1 MTENQAQARTS
12 LSILQYDSYRIFLN
26 DTISE
31 RGRKNASLSLRSFA
45 NFTNVSVSVLSRVLN
60 GERMLTAN
68 VAVKIATSLKFT
80 AKETQHLLNL
90 IDLER
95 ATSDDD
101 RAKIFKR
108 MQGPNK
114 SKILSLETFRL
125 IAEWQHFAIMALT
138 QVKGFRADAFWIAD
152 RLKISPPQTKS
163 SIERLMGLNL
173 LKQEGKKLVV
183 ADTSMQTTID
193 IPDGAIQ
200 ESHRQQLHKAQEAL
214 GEIEVSLREFTSLT
228 LNMNLADLNVAK
240 NKIREF
246 VDDFE
251 KSMEKKPSDQVFQLN
266 VQLYPLTKIE
276 KGRA

>member
-1 MTENQAQARTS
+1 MAENQTLARS
-12 LSILQYDSYRIFLN
+12 NLSILEYDNYRIFLN
-26 DTISE
+26 DLISE

-45 NFTNVSVSVLSRVLN
+45 NFTHVSVSVLSRVLN

-68 VAVKIATSLKFT
+68 VAVKIAMSLKFT

-108 MQGPNK
+108 MQGPHK

-138 QVKGFRADAFWIAD
+138 HVKGFRSDAFWIAD
-152 RLKISPPQTKS
+152 RLKISPTQTKS
-163 SIERLMGLNL
+163 SVERLMGLNL
-173 LKQEGKKLVV
+173 LRQEGKKLVV
-183 ADTSMQTTID
+183 QDTSLQTTID

-200 ESHRQQLHKAQEAL
+200 ESHRQQLQKAQEAL
-214 GEIEVSLREFTSLT
+214 SEIEVSLRDFTSLT
-228 LNMNLADLNVAK
+228 LNMNLTDLKVAK

-251 KSMEKKPSDQVFQLN
+251 KTLEKKPSDQVFQLN